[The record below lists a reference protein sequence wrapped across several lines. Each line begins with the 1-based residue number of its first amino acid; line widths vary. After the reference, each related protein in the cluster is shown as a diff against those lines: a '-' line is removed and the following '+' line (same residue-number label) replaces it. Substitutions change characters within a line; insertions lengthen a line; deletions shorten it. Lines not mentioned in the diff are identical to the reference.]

1 MAQIAASQCTNLSTA
16 PGFYLRDDAARAW
29 DRAVTAY
36 GKRVLLTGAWRSL
49 ETQERLFDRVK
60 YPSTG
65 RYLPGRTSPYGD
77 YRRYKGQVWGRVVGA
92 AAAVPGTSNHGSGL
106 AVDVKTSRSA
116 GDPAYPKAV
125 VFTSFNDPDRLAFLK
140 VAAAHG
146 WADDEGRSV
155 GELWHLTYYPA
166 RDKHR
171 GEKPAASKPAKPA
184 ALRPRK
190 FHTRVTTR
198 ATHVHKVPGRQPEG
212 RLLPEG
218 YRFTVW
224 DGAAKKVGSVW
235 WVQTTSG
242 NWVRSGSTRKLR
254 PAR

>member
-146 WADDEGRSV
+146 WYDTEGRSV
-155 GELWHLTYYPA
+155 NEPWHLTYYPE
-166 RDKHR
+166 RDKHK
-171 GEKPAASKPAKPA
+171 G
-184 ALRPRK
+184 RPTRK
-190 FHTRVTTR
+190 AYHTRVTTR
-198 ATHVHKVPGRQPEG
+198 ATHVNSSPGKDDG
-212 RLLPEG
+212 RLLPVG
-218 YRFTVW
+218 YRFSVI
-224 DGAAKKVGSVW
+224 GGSGRKVRGQW
-235 WVQTTSG
+235 WVKTTAG
-242 NWVRSGSTRKLR
+242 NWIRSGSTRKVG
-254 PAR
+254 AS